1 MPAEKREI
9 SDQSQSS
16 HPILPPKR
24 IRRKSGLPVTPV
36 PRSSKKPGELLT
48 ADEKKVWCLWSFNFL
63 PTLSLLV
70 LSFSNFFFQRQTI
83 LLPSK
88 RDDKQFGKDSIRLQQ
103 LFLTWNNLRAVV
115 RQLFWQKVSE
125 TITFSSFSTLGVLTF
140 KCYDVD

>member
-48 ADEKKVWCLWSFNFL
+48 ADEKKVWCL
-63 PTLSLLV
+63 
-70 LSFSNFFFQRQTI
+70 
-83 LLPSK
+83 
-88 RDDKQFGKDSIRLQQ
+88 
-103 LFLTWNNLRAVV
+103 
-115 RQLFWQKVSE
+115 
-125 TITFSSFSTLGVLTF
+125 
-140 KCYDVD
+140 